1 VLVIGISSCESSLE
15 RSLAVASNPCDPSC
29 DPPTWCGV
37 ATTLCAGEEETPS
50 LVEKLHSGFQLG
62 DQERRLRCTRLSVLW
77 ALAFACRHRLGGVVQ
92 DVIGRASVSR
102 GCRRLCRTT
111 LHDRVYSGVCIPLAL
126 TSLLT
131 VLRFRIYS
139 ILHAF
144 TFLVSL
150 IRIGYRLQVF
160 RGK

>member
-1 VLVIGISSCESSLE
+1 ML
-15 RSLAVASNPCDPSC
+15 RQASCDPSC
-29 DPPTWCGV
+29 DPPTWCGE

-50 LVEKLHSGFQLG
+50 LVEKLRSGFRLG
-62 DQERRLRCTRLSVLW
+62 DRERRWRCTRLGVLC

-102 GCRRLCRTT
+102 GHRRLCRTS

-126 TSLLT
+126 SSLLT
-131 VLRFRIYS
+131 VLCFRIYS

-160 RGK
+160 

>member
-1 VLVIGISSCESSLE
+1 ML
-15 RSLAVASNPCDPSC
+15 RQASCDPSC
-29 DPPTWCGV
+29 DPPSWCGV
-37 ATTLCAGEEETPS
+37 ATTLCAGEEEAPS
-50 LVEKLHSGFQLG
+50 LVEKLRSEFRPG
-62 DQERRLRCTRLSVLW
+62 DRERWWRCTRLSVLW

-102 GCRRLCRTT
+102 GRRRWSQTT

-126 TSLLT
+126 TTLLT

-150 IRIGYRLQVF
+150 IRIGYRLQALVQM
-160 RGK
+160 

>member
-1 VLVIGISSCESSLE
+1 M
-15 RSLAVASNPCDPSC
+15 
-29 DPPTWCGV
+29 
-37 ATTLCAGEEETPS
+37 
-50 LVEKLHSGFQLG
+50 EKLRSGFRPG
-62 DQERRLRCTRLSVLW
+62 DRERRWRCTRLSVLW

-102 GCRRLCRTT
+102 GRRRLCRTT

-139 ILHAF
+139 LLHAF

-160 RGK
+160 RG